1 MSVYG
6 KKIVINGV
14 EYVAQKDKDTLDCS
28 GCYFQK
34 KYCGNIEKELKKVFG
49 NDCAKGRYIL
59 KKVAPKKNPESTR
72 TGLPSL
78 KRKEINAKK
87 PENKTVI
94 AFAPESAWGKTVEN
108 NKSAVIEGQPY
119 LNPLDMML
127 DNKTVLVDNK
137 PCKIIDS
144 RHECDYV
151 STKHIVTF
159 EEMPCNLMPVI
170 RCDAASYIVCLSESD
185 GLKPSD
191 VPKQHYS
198 ESDAI
203 KEAERLC
210 KKHNQKFVVL
220 KVVAEVEPE
229 IKPKLTKR

>member
-6 KKIVINGV
+6 KKIVIDGV
-14 EYVAQKDKDTLDCS
+14 EYVAVPEKKTGPACNGCAFEVNGVAACLSS
-28 GCYFQK
+28 GNNAEIFK
-34 KYCGNIEKELKKVFG
+34 KTFGEPYCTTRLKM
-49 NDCAKGRYIL
+49 IL
-59 KKVAPKKNPESTR
+59 KKVMPKKKPASKSVVAVAPDTTWGR
-72 TGLPSL
+72 TALPSVTS
-78 KRKEINAKK
+78 E
-87 PENKTVI
+87 VY
-94 AFAPESAWGKTVEN
+94 
-108 NKSAVIEGQPY
+108 GQPY
-119 LNPLDMML
+119 LNPLEMMMC
-127 DNKTVLVDNK
+127 DKTVLVDNK

-144 RHECDYV
+144 RHECDYN
-151 STKHIVTF
+151 SMKHIVTF

-170 RCDAASYIVCLSESD
+170 RCDADKFIVCLSESD
-185 GLKPSD
+185 GLKPAD

-229 IKPKLTKR
+229 IKPKITKRG

>member
-14 EYVAQKDKDTLDCS
+14 EYVAKQDTGALDCS

-34 KYCGNIEKELKKVFG
+34 KHCANIEEKLKEVFG

-59 KKVAPKKNPESTR
+59 KKVTPK
-72 TGLPSL
+72 
-78 KRKEINAKK
+78 KK
-87 PENKTVI
+87 PENKCVI
-94 AFAPESAWGKTVEN
+94 EVAPDTTWGKAPLPNVTSEVY
-108 NKSAVIEGQPY
+108 GQPY
-119 LNPLDMML
+119 LNPLEMMMC
-127 DNKTVLVDNK
+127 DKTVLVDNK

-144 RHECDYV
+144 RHECDYN
-151 STKHIVTF
+151 SMKHIVTF

-170 RCDAASYIVCLSESD
+170 RCDADKFIVCLSEFD
-185 GLKPSD
+185 GLKPAD

-198 ESDAI
+198 EADAI

-220 KVVAEVEPE
+220 KVVAEVSPM
-229 IKPKLTKR
+229 ICPVTTKRG

>member
-6 KKIVINGV
+6 KKIVIDGV
-14 EYVAQKDKDTLDCS
+14 EYV
-28 GCYFQK
+28 
-34 KYCGNIEKELKKVFG
+34 V
-49 NDCAKGRYIL
+49 
-59 KKVAPKKNPESTR
+59 VPKKIESTR
-72 TGLPSL
+72 NGLPIL
-78 KRKEINAKK
+78 KRREINAKQEPGLSK
-87 PENKTVI
+87 LPLPNVTSEI
-94 AFAPESAWGKTVEN
+94 Y
-108 NKSAVIEGQPY
+108 GQPY

-127 DNKTVLVDNK
+127 GNKTVLVDNK

-170 RCDAASYIVCLSESD
+170 RCDADKFIVCLSEPD
-185 GLKPSD
+185 GLKPSS

-198 ESDAI
+198 EADAI

-210 KKHNQKFVVL
+210 KKHNQKFVIL
-220 KVVAEVEPE
+220 RVVAEVSPM
-229 IKPKLTKR
+229 ICPVTKKRG

>member
-6 KKIVINGV
+6 KKIVIDGV
-14 EYVAQKDKDTLDCS
+14 EYVAVPQTKGVFCA
-28 GCYFQK
+28 GCEF
-34 KYCGNIEKELKKVFG
+34 FG
-49 NDCAKGRYIL
+49 NETFYPCESNEFRKIFGDVCTTHLNMIL
-59 KKVAPKKNPESTR
+59 KKVTPKKNLKSTR
-72 TGLPSL
+72 NGLPSL
-78 KRKEINAKK
+78 HRREINAKNL
-87 PENKTVI
+87 ENQNMI
-94 AFAPESAWGKTVEN
+94 Y
-108 NKSAVIEGQPY
+108 GQPY

-127 DNKTVLVDNK
+127 SNKTVLVDNK

-170 RCDAASYIVCLSESD
+170 RCDAASYIVCLSEPD
-185 GLKPSD
+185 GLKPSET
-191 VPKQHYS
+191 PKQHYS
-198 ESDAI
+198 EADAI

-220 KVVAEVEPE
+220 KVVTEVEPE
-229 IKPKLTKR
+229 IKPKIIKRG